1 MNEQNILRE
10 ITPLSEKDC
19 FYVVERFR
27 SEFTFPVHIH
37 PEYELNFIEKAK
49 GAQRIVGDSIEEIDD
64 LELVLIT
71 SENLEHVWVN
81 HNHKLT
87 MIREI
92 TIQFHPSLFD
102 GNLIHKNQFKSIKEM
117 FEKARKGLLFTRKTI
132 EKVEPMLSSLIFEK
146 TGFYSV
152 LKLMSILHELS
163 KSEDSR
169 ILASSS
175 FVGKEDSF
183 DSRRVK
189 TVHEYIEQ
197 HYRKKIRISDVAALV
212 YMTEGTFSHFIK
224 RRTGK
229 SFTDY
234 VLDVRLGY
242 AIRLLVDSTHPV
254 AEIADL
260 CGFNNLS
267 NFNRIFKK
275 KKLLT
280 PKDFRNQYKK
290 TKMIL

>member
-1 MNEQNILRE
+1 
-10 ITPLSEKDC
+10 
-19 FYVVERFR
+19 
-27 SEFTFPVHIH
+27 
-37 PEYELNFIEKAK
+37 
-49 GAQRIVGDSIEEIDD
+49 
-64 LELVLIT
+64 
-71 SENLEHVWVN
+71 
-81 HNHKLT
+81 
-87 MIREI
+87 
-92 TIQFHPSLFD
+92 
-102 GNLIHKNQFKSIKEM
+102 
-117 FEKARKGLLFTRKTI
+117 
-132 EKVEPMLSSLIFEK
+132 
-146 TGFYSV
+146 
-152 LKLMSILHELS
+152 
-163 KSEDSR
+163 
-169 ILASSS
+169 
-175 FVGKEDSF
+175 VGKEDTF

-197 HYRKKIRISDVAALV
+197 HYKEKIKLSDMAVLV

-242 AIRLLVDSTHPV
+242 AVRLLVDSTHPV

-275 KKLLT
+275 KLLT

>member
-1 MNEQNILRE
+1 MNTQNILRE
-10 ITPLSEKDC
+10 ITPLSKEDC

-27 SEFTFPVHIH
+27 SEFTFPVHTH

-102 GNLIHKNQFKSIKEM
+102 RNLIHRNQFKSIREM
-117 FEKARKGLLFTRKTI
+117 FEKARKGLLFSRKTI
-132 EKVEPMLSSLIFEK
+132 EKVEPLLSSLIFEK
-146 TGFYSV
+146 NGFYSV
-152 LKLMSILHELS
+152 LKLMSILYELS
-163 KSEDSR
+163 QSDDSR

-175 FVGKEDSF
+175 FVGKEDTF

-189 TVHEYIEQ
+189 TIHEYIEQ
-197 HYRKKIRISDVAALV
+197 HYKEKIKISDVAVLV

-242 AIRLLVDSTHPV
+242 AVRLLVDSTHSV

>member
-1 MNEQNILRE
+1 MNTKNVLRE
-10 ITPLSEKDC
+10 ITPLSDKDC

-27 SEFTFPVHIH
+27 SEFTFPVHTH
-37 PEYELNFIEKAK
+37 PEYELNFIEKAS

-81 HNHKLT
+81 HNHRLT

-92 TIQFHPSLFD
+92 TIQFHASLFD
-102 GNLIHKNQFKSIKEM
+102 GNLIHKNQFKSIREM
-117 FEKARKGLLFTRKTI
+117 FEKARKGLLFSRETI
-132 EKVEPMLSSLIFEK
+132 EKVEPMLSSLIGEK
-146 TGFYSV
+146 NSFYAV

-163 KSEDSR
+163 GSGDSR

-175 FVGKEDSF
+175 FIQKEDTF

-189 TVHEYIEQ
+189 TIHEYIEQ
-197 HYRKKIRISDVAALV
+197 HYREKIMISDVAALV

-234 VLDVRLGY
+234 VLDVRLGH

-275 KKLLT
+275 KKRLT
-280 PKDFRNQYKK
+280 PKDFRDQYKK

>member
-1 MNEQNILRE
+1 MNTQNILRE

-27 SEFTFPVHIH
+27 SEFNFPVHTH

-92 TIQFHPSLFD
+92 TIQFHPSLF
-102 GNLIHKNQFKSIKEM
+102 NENFIHKNQFKSIREM
-117 FEKARKGLLFTRKTI
+117 FEKARKGLLFSRKTI
-132 EKVEPMLSSLIFEK
+132 EKVEPLLSSLLFEK
-146 TGFYSV
+146 NSFYSV
-152 LKLMSILHELS
+152 LKVMSILHELS
-163 KSEDSR
+163 KSDDSR

-175 FVGKEDSF
+175 FVGKEDTF
-183 DSRRVK
+183 ESRRVK
-189 TVHEYIEQ
+189 TIHEYIEQ
-197 HYRKKIRISDVAALV
+197 HYNEKIKISDVAALV
-212 YMTEGTFSHFIK
+212 YMTEGSFSHFIK

-234 VLDVRLGY
+234 VLDIRMGRAV
-242 AIRLLVDSTHPV
+242 RLLVDSTCPV

-280 PKDFRNQYKK
+280 PKNFRDQYKK

>member
-1 MNEQNILRE
+1 MNTQNILRE
-10 ITPLSEKDC
+10 ITPLQEEDC

-27 SEFTFPVHIH
+27 SEFTFPVHTH

-87 MIREI
+87 LIREI

-102 GNLIHKNQFKSIKEM
+102 GNLIRKNQFKSIKEM
-117 FEKARKGLLFTRKTI
+117 FEKARKGLLFPRKTI

-197 HYRKKIRISDVAALV
+197 HYKEKIKISDVAVLV